1 MSIKIDRLRR
11 KYAWSV
17 ADWCEATSI
26 SRSMAYVLMK
36 RNVIR
41 FVKVGDRRL
50 IVDHPSEF
58 LAKLT
63 TNGRRS
69 ILP

>member
-1 MSIKIDRLRR
+1 MSIKIDQPRR

-26 SRSMAYVLMK
+26 SRSKTYELM
-36 RNVIR
+36 RQNVIR

-50 IVDHPSEF
+50 IIDHPADF
-58 LAKLT
+58 LAGL
-63 TNGRRS
+63 NSYGR
-69 ILP
+69 P

>member
-1 MSIKIDRLRR
+1 MPTKTDQLRG

-17 ADWCEATSI
+17 ADWCEATSL
-26 SRSMAYVLMK
+26 SRSMAYALMK

-63 TNGRRS
+63 R
-69 ILP
+69 